1 MSKLKFQVKS
11 HKLTVKK
18 HLFAVF
24 NKIFRPAKNYTAY
37 GKKNQNTEFWIRC
50 SHIIYSAFQP
60 PSVGCGQEKDTEI
73 CQSPTP
79 ASSCSQVSNHD
90 TCSHAERPCVQ
101 STGSERSPNKTP
113 IRQAWFYISKR
124 PHNLRDGISLHTEK
138 FSNSQNDLFC
148 SLKDLLA

>member
-50 SHIIYSAFQP
+50 PHIIYSAFQP
-60 PSVGCGQEKDTEI
+60 PSVGCGQEKDTEM

-90 TCSHAERPCVQ
+90 TCSHAERPVCKVPVVNVHLTKHPSDKLG
-101 STGSERSPNKTP
+101 STYRKGH
-113 IRQAWFYISKR
+113 IIYV
-124 PHNLRDGISLHTEK
+124 TEFPCIQK
-138 FSNSQNDLFC
+138 NSRT
-148 SLKDLLA
+148 LKMIYFVH